1 MIYLGFVLIA
11 VSVGFFVSSWCAAM
25 RRSGNEYSAVL
36 ELLVYI
42 RGALVAERRTP
53 SEAIASFARS
63 DNGRYV
69 PWLFELQD
77 GERVNSF
84 LRERRLFAV
93 ESLLSQDD
101 KKALCDFFADFGK
114 SCADEEGLRLDRI
127 IALFEKRVNE
137 KRAST
142 ENNVK
147 SIWVLFIT
155 AALGLLILLI

>member
-1 MIYLGFVLIA
+1 MIYLGFILTLI
-11 VSVGFFVSSWCAAM
+11 SFGFFVSSLCASI
-25 RRSGNEYSAVL
+25 RKSGNEYAAVL

-42 RGALVAERRTP
+42 RGALLAERRTP

-63 DNGRYV
+63 DRGRAV

-77 GERVNSF
+77 GDRVNSF
-84 LRERRLFAV
+84 LRERRLLTV
-93 ESLLSQDD
+93 ESSISQDD

-114 SCADEEGLRLDRI
+114 FCADEEKLRLDRI
-127 IALFEKRVNE
+127 ITAFEKNVGE
-137 KRAST
+137 KFASM
-142 ENNVK
+142 ENNIK